1 MSIEW
6 LYTRRLKDAYATHV
20 LGHAK
25 HAPTT
30 LSIIFFKKN
39 IKNKKIPPMTQKIKQ
54 NIHMKVQKLPQ
65 NAKLM
70 FCLFQD

>member
-1 MSIEW
+1 M
-6 LYTRRLKDAYATHV
+6 
-20 LGHAK
+20 
-25 HAPTT
+25 
-30 LSIIFFKKN
+30 
-39 IKNKKIPPMTQKIKQ
+39 PPMTQKIKQ